1 MNRTALTKHRPQN
14 LRHLSDHD
22 LILKVES
29 LVRQERQLIEDL
41 IWHLQEI
48 QDRKLYISM
57 GYSSLFECLVKRF
70 AYSEAVA
77 YTRISA
83 LRIMTAV
90 PEAAKALSDGE
101 VTLTTLS
108 LTQSF
113 IRKQEKE
120 SGHKLS
126 IETKEQYLAAIKNK
140 STQEVK
146 QTLARLNPA
155 QELPIDKV
163 IYLTESDVQLQI
175 TTDINLLKKIETVK
189 ALISHENIDPT
200 YNELLHMAFDAVLE
214 KKEKAKG
221 FRKMKSLAIAPTTTE
236 KMTQGNSVKSESS
249 ENENSRYIRREVKR
263 HVLERANQACEYTHP
278 NGKKCGSRFQLQFD
292 HIQAFCKGGTSDLKN
307 IQVLCRVHNSY
318 KSDS

>member
-1 MNRTALTKHRPQN
+1 MNRTSLTRHRPQD
-14 LRHLSDHD
+14 LRNLSDRE
-22 LILKVES
+22 LIHKVES
-29 LVRQERQLIEDL
+29 LVRQERQVIEDL

-70 AYSEAVA
+70 SYSEAVA
-77 YTRISA
+77 YSRISA

-113 IRKQEKE
+113 VRKQEKE
-120 SGHKLS
+120 LGHKLPR
-126 IETKEQYLAAIKNK
+126 ETKEQYLAAIRNK

-155 QELPIDKV
+155 QELPLDKV

-175 TTDINLLKKIETVK
+175 TTDIHLLEKIETVK

-200 YNELLHMAFDAVLE
+200 YNELLHMAFDALIE

-221 FRKMKSLAIAPTTTE
+221 FWKMKSLTVTPPTTE
-236 KMTQGNSVKSESS
+236 KMTQGDSVKSGSPRT
-249 ENENSRYIRREVKR
+249 ENTRYIRREVKR
-263 HVLERANQACEYTHP
+263 HILERANQACEYIHP
-278 NGKKCGSRFQLQFD
+278 NGKRCGSKFQLQFD
-292 HIQAFCKGGTSDLKN
+292 HIQAFCKGGTSDIKN
-307 IQVLCRVHNSY
+307 VQVLCRVHNSY